1 MELLN
6 LIVSSPVTS
15 KIFSG
20 CLMYGA
26 ALLGAVLMYFFAA
39 KNGLEGTIPRLQRLL
54 PDRHE
59 AFYFRVDFVLVILL
73 GPIVGLICF
82 TPTNAFQALAA
93 GCGWVSA
100 LNVLA
105 QQKDKPPTT
114 PPAPPE
120 GT

>member
-1 MELLN
+1 
-6 LIVSSPVTS
+6 
-15 KIFSG
+15 
-20 CLMYGA
+20 MYGA
-26 ALLGAVLMYFFAA
+26 ALVGAVLMYFFAA
-39 KNGLEGTIPRLQRLL
+39 KNGLEGTIPRLKNLL
-54 PDRHE
+54 PGKPE

-105 QQKDKPPTT
+105 QQKGPPKG
-114 PPAPPE
+114 PE
-120 GT
+120 DN

>member
-6 LIVSSPVTS
+6 LIVSNSVIS
-15 KIFSG
+15 AIFAG

-26 ALLGAVLMYFFAA
+26 SLLGAFLMYFFAA
-39 KNGLEGTIPRLQRLL
+39 KNGLEGTIPRLQQLL
-54 PDRHE
+54 PGRTE
-59 AFYFRVDFVLVILL
+59 TFYFRMDFVLVILL

-82 TPTNAFQALAA
+82 SPTNAFQALAA

-100 LNVLA
+100 LNVLV
-105 QQKDKPPTT
+105 QQKPT
-114 PPAPPE
+114 PPGSG